1 MSQALQGIHEI
12 IKKKLNRYDFY
23 VSEIKL
29 INYGMQFEIS
39 KGQWK
44 STMRVYQKKDGKI
57 KMDYSALK
65 GEKAAAV
72 ISIIE
77 GKKIAEEGAI
87 EISYPYIGTDES
99 GKGDTFGPLTAAGV
113 RLAEKA
119 EKELLKAGVKDSKK
133 NTDDINTALAD
144 VIKDVCRGNYR
155 VISLMPKEYNALYE
169 KHKNINTLLAGRHAE
184 IINKLSEDGAC
195 GLVIVDQFA
204 DESLVKGKIKDGGF
218 KLIHTAGAEKYTAVA
233 AASILA
239 RAAYLEGLKELSDRF
254 KINLPK
260 GSSADTGRIIQELK
274 SRDMGKIFSEI
285 AKMNFS
291 NVKNAGQK

>member
-99 GKGDTFGPLTAAGV
+99 GKGDTFGPLTVAGV
-113 RLAEKA
+113 RLAEEA

-133 NTDDINTALAD
+133 NTDEVNTALAA
-144 VIKDVCRGNYR
+144 VIKDVCGGNYR
-155 VISLMPKEYNALYE
+155 VISLMPKEYNKMYE
-169 KHKNINTLLAGRHAE
+169 KYKNINTLLAGVHAE
-184 IINKLSEDGAC
+184 IINKLSEDAAC

-204 DESLVKGKIKDGGF
+204 DGSLVKDKVKEGGY
-218 KLIHTAGAEKYTAVA
+218 KLFHTAEAEKYTAVA

-239 RAAYLEGLKELSDRF
+239 RAAYLEGLKELSARF

-260 GSSADTGRIIQELK
+260 GSSAETGRVIQEIK
-274 SRDMGKIFSEI
+274 KRDSGKILSEI

-291 NVKNAGQK
+291 NVKNAG

>member
-12 IKKKLNRYDFY
+12 IKKKLNRYDFD

-77 GKKIAEEGAI
+77 GKKIAEEGEI
-87 EISYPYIGTDES
+87 EICYPYIGTDES
-99 GKGDTFGPLTAAGV
+99 GKGDTFGPLTVAGV
-113 RLAEKA
+113 MLAEKA
-119 EKELLKAGVKDSKK
+119 ERELLKAGVKDSKK
-133 NTDDINTALAD
+133 NTDEVNTALAA
-144 VIKDVCRGNYR
+144 VIKDVCAGSYR
-155 VISLMPKEYNALYE
+155 IVAVMPKEYNALYE
-169 KHKNINTLLAGRHAE
+169 KYKNINRLLAGVHAE
-184 IINKLSEDGAC
+184 IINKLADDGAC
-195 GLVIVDQFA
+195 RLVIVDQFA
-204 DESLVKGKIKDGGF
+204 DASLVKDKVKEGGF

-260 GSSADTGRIIQELK
+260 GSSAETGRVIQKLK
-274 SRDMGKIFSEI
+274 KSNMGKVLNEI

-291 NVKNAGQK
+291 NVKNAG